1 MNEPY
6 RAAADRLDDDNA
18 VERLAGL
25 AALQRLGQSEPAQR
39 PAIVEAWCDYLRR
52 PFLDPEAEGLGER
65 ERADRRDEL
74 EVRHRIQWLLRE
86 HVHSG
91 PYRGEP
97 ASPQYWG
104 DELEVDLAR
113 ATLHT
118 LDLSFRSIHPR
129 ATFPGARFLGDTVF
143 TGAGFGEYASFFK
156 AVFSGDSTSFRDSTF
171 TGEGMSFDGAT
182 FAGETSFEQ
191 SSFSG
196 AAWFSGA
203 VFGGRTSF
211 EQSSFSGDAWFT
223 GAVFSGRTSF
233 AGAVFHSDTLF
244 EHATFAGDTSF
255 RTTSLRGDDAWFEGV
270 TFAGRTDFGEAFF
283 GGMAWFEGAMFR
295 GEARFDAATFGDD
308 DNRFDDVVAPYG
320 ASHVWPE
327 GWTLVRESDVEG
339 SAGGGRGVFWGRLT
353 LLEDMAENGFD
364 ELAED
369 GPW

>member
-6 RAAADRLDDDNA
+6 RAAADRLDDDDA

-25 AALQRLGQSEPAQR
+25 DALQRLGQSEPAQR
-39 PAIVEAWCDYLRR
+39 PAIVEAWCAYLRR
-52 PFLDPEAEGLGER
+52 PFPDPEVEGLGER
-65 ERADRRDEL
+65 ERAQRRGEL
-74 EVRHRIQWLLRE
+74 DVRHRIQRLLRE

-104 DELEVDLAR
+104 DELEVDLAG

-118 LDLSFRSIHPR
+118 LDLSLRSVHPR

-143 TGAGFGEYASFFK
+143 TGACFGEYASFFR
-156 AVFSGDSTSFRDSTF
+156 AVFSGDRTSFRDSTF
-171 TGEGMSFDGAT
+171 TGECMSFDGAT

-196 AAWFSGA
+196 
-203 VFGGRTSF
+203 
-211 EQSSFSGDAWFT
+211 DAWFT
-223 GAVFSGRTSF
+223 GTVFGGRTSF
-233 AGAVFHSDTLF
+233 AGAVFHGDTLF
-244 EHATFAGDTSF
+244 DGATFAGDTSF
-255 RTTSLRGDDAWFEGV
+255 RTMSLRGDDTWFEDV
-270 TFAGRTDFGEAFF
+270 TFAGRTDFDGAFF
-283 GGMAWFEGAMFR
+283 GGNAWFNGATFRGETRFDGAMF
-295 GEARFDAATFGDD
+295 GGDD
-308 DNRFDDVVAPYG
+308 TWFDDVVAPCG

-327 GWTLVRESDVEG
+327 GWTLVREDDVEVP
-339 SAGGGRGVFWGRLT
+339 AGGDPDVPWGRLT
-353 LLEDMAENGFD
+353 LLEDMAAENGFD